1 MSSDCNT
8 DDSKDASD
16 FYGIHWTIPDN
27 SYGTSFD
34 DSNWPNATTYTEEE
48 IGVDGKNA
56 YTNFV
61 EKFSGTGA
69 KFIWSTNVIL
79 DNEVIVRY
87 LVN

>member
-1 MSSDCNT
+1 MISMGFIGQYLIT
-8 DDSKDASD
+8 AME
-16 FYGIHWTIPDN
+16 HRLTIIIGQMLLP
-27 SYGTSFD
+27 TLK
-34 DSNWPNATTYTEEE
+34 